1 MHNPL
6 TCKLEQYTRMSAD
19 NRAALDE
26 LANSRPRRL
35 LARDD
40 IVREGERPEDMN
52 LLLTGWAC
60 RYKTLEDGRRQ
71 ITSFFLPGDVCD
83 LNVFYLR
90 RMDHSIGAMTAVTY
104 AEIPRATYERVI
116 NRNPRILQALTW
128 DTLVTMA
135 IQREWTVNIGQ
146 RSAYERIG
154 HLFCEIFHRLRGVG
168 LTNGDS
174 CELPFTQI
182 DLADATGLT
191 PVHVNRTLQELRANG
206 LIRLDRRT
214 LTLPDLAALKRESLF
229 DPTYLHLDRE
239 GSHLDANHA

>member
-1 MHNPL
+1 
-6 TCKLEQYTRMSAD
+6 MSAID
-19 NRAALDE
+19 RAALDE
-26 LANSRPRRL
+26 LVGGRQRRL
-35 LARDD
+35 QARDD
-40 IVREGERPEDMN
+40 IIREGDRPEDMN

-71 ITSFFLPGDVCD
+71 ITSFFLPGDICD

-90 RMDHSIGAMTAVTY
+90 MMDHSIGALTGITY
-104 AEIPRATYERVI
+104 AEVPRATYERVSG
-116 NRNPRILQALTW
+116 RHPRILQALTW
-128 DTLVTMA
+128 DTLVAMA
-135 IQREWTVNIGQ
+135 VQREWTVNIGQ

-154 HLFCEIFHRLRGVG
+154 HLFCELFYRLRAVG
-168 LTNGDS
+168 LTDGDS
-174 CELPFTQI
+174 CDLPFTQI

-214 LTLPDLAALKRESLF
+214 LTLPDLAALKRDALF

-239 GSHLDANHA
+239 GAHLDANDA